1 MTDRPS
7 LTAAL
12 VASLL
17 VALFLAVG
25 CEEAQK
31 TVQMAANVIEQN
43 PQLIQDQKQREQV
56 LAGARA
62 VKNMTTEIDARE
74 EIGMGQSLS
83 VRAFAG
89 FGQPCPDENVQRYVA
104 EVGKLVALQSERP
117 SLPYSFAVV
126 QNDEPNALA
135 LPGGYIFIST
145 GLLKRLQSENELA
158 CILGHEV
165 CHVAQKHGIEIVS
178 RDRVVASLVDF
189 GATLEKDI
197 GKYRQFIDQFYEK
210 LTVEGYDQDYEWK
223 ADEAGTLYAYRAG
236 YRPDGLLPF
245 LQASAASGAQ
255 MERYKTHPDPAV
267 RINKVR
273 SVLDTLSNWTS
284 LPTLGDRYR
293 REVLAKLP

>member
-1 MTDRPS
+1 MKGRPS
-7 LTAAL
+7 LTAVLTACVL
-12 VASLL
+12 V
-17 VALFLAVG
+17 VAFVAAG
-25 CEEAQK
+25 CEGAQK
-31 TVQMAANVIEQN
+31 TMQMAATVVEQN
-43 PQLIQDQKQREQV
+43 PQLIKDQKQREQI

-62 VKNMTTEIDARE
+62 VKNMTTEIDTPE

-89 FGQPCPDENVQRYVA
+89 FGKPLSDENVQRYVA
-104 EVGKLVALQSERP
+104 EVGKLVAMQSERP

-135 LPGGYIFIST
+135 LPGGYVFIST
-145 GLLKRLQSENELA
+145 GLLKRLHSESELA

-223 ADEAGTLYAYRAG
+223 ADEAGTLYAYRVG

-255 MERYKTHPDPAV
+255 MERYKTHPDPGV
-267 RINKVR
+267 RISKVR
-273 SVLDTLSNWTS
+273 SVLATFGNWNS
-284 LPTLGDRYR
+284 LPTLDARYR
-293 REVLAKLP
+293 REVLARLP